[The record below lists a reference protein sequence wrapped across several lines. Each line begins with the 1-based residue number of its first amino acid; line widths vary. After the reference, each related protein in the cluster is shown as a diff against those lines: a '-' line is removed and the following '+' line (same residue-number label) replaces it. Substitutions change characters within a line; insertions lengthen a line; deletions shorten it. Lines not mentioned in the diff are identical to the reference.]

1 MIKKFYRR
9 SQAFHSFY
17 GHSFFSICGVFV
29 LFCFLLLL
37 FFQKITKQKHKVSHF
52 YLFFVKKWNLGRNLY
67 IFIHPLISS
76 KSNEL
81 PQFGP
86 PLKQMNG

>member
-29 LFCFLLLL
+29 LFCFVFCCCC
-37 FFQKITKQKHKVSHF
+37 FFEKITKQKHKVSHF
-52 YLFFVKKWNLGRNLY
+52 YLFFVKKMEFRT
-67 IFIHPLISS
+67 
-76 KSNEL
+76 
-81 PQFGP
+81 
-86 PLKQMNG
+86 

>member
-52 YLFFVKKWNLGRNLY
+52 YLFFVKKMEFRT
-67 IFIHPLISS
+67 
-76 KSNEL
+76 
-81 PQFGP
+81 
-86 PLKQMNG
+86 

>member
-1 MIKKFYRR
+1 MIKNFLVGNRPFTVFPV
-9 SQAFHSFY
+9 SASFPFPVY
-17 GHSFFSICGVFV
+17 
-29 LFCFLLLL
+29 LFCFVFV
-37 FFQKITKQKHKVSHF
+37 FFLRIKTKTQSESF
-52 YLFFVKKWNLGRNLY
+52 LSINCQKKWNLGRNLY
-67 IFIHPLISS
+67 IFIHSLINS